1 MKGMIAELEKAQNA
15 TSDAVDVL
23 SAKVESEISRVD
35 GESDATNAAVSAL
48 ETKMDDVVARLENE
62 QSSTNDA
69 VSAVDTK
76 VDDEV
81 QRVDGLIDGIKDTL
95 DVMAH
100 LRTRQS
106 AAGFGDYLQVDE
118 ANNVH
123 VHGSAVK
130 LFIALIIFWLVFAP
144 IGMAWI
150 AIKYFGGGNNAVN
163 KYAKVEIMASESED

>member
-1 MKGMIAELEKAQNA
+1 MGMIADLEAAQNA

-23 SAKVESEISRVD
+23 SAKVESEIARVD
-35 GESDATNAAVSAL
+35 NEQQATNDAVSAL
-48 ETKMDDVVARLENE
+48 DTKMDDVVARLENE
-62 QSSTNDA
+62 QSSTNDE

-81 QRVDGLIDGIKDTL
+81 QRVDGLIDDIKDTL

-130 LFIALIIFWLVFAP
+130 LFIGLIIFGLVFAP
-144 IGMAWI
+144 IATVWI
-150 AIKYFGGGNNAVN
+150 AIKYFDAGN
-163 KYAKVEIMASESED
+163 